1 MNGKEPLNPESI
13 SIASI
18 KSVLDSYGIRADED
32 SDGDLVLQGSVGYI
46 GCAIRLRATK
56 TVFRIMTNGR
66 FKSSVPRTQRL
77 TCANNINEQYGMANA
92 YVDGDGLH
100 FCHDVIVTGGIT
112 HANMVATIQHFRSIP
127 VKALPEY
134 TDGLLQ

>member
-1 MNGKEPLNPESI
+1 MSGGEQLNPENI
-13 SIASI
+13 SIEAI
-18 KSVLDSYGIRADED
+18 KAVLESYGIRTKED
-32 SDGDLVLQGSVGYI
+32 SEGDLILQTSPGYM
-46 GCAIRLRATK
+46 GCALRLRATK

-92 YVDGDGLH
+92 YVEGDGLH
-100 FCHDVIVTGGIT
+100 FCHDVIVSGGIT
-112 HANMVATIQHFRSIP
+112 HANMVATIQHFRSFP